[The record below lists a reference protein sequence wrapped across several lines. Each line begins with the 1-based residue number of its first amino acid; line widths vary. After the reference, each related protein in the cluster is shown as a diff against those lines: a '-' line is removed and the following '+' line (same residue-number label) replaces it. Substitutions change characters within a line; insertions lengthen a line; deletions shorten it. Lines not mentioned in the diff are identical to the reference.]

1 MEENESPSI
10 KSIAVKWGVINGL
23 LAIALLV
30 IIDISGLNGNQVVG
44 WIGYAVF
51 AVLVVLAHK
60 EYKSEGDGY
69 MSYGQGLGIGTLA
82 MVVSSVISSI
92 FLFIYISF
100 ISSGFIDAIKEK
112 SIMDMEEKGM
122 SDAEIDQAM
131 GFSEAFMTPG
141 AMAIMGLIFGIF
153 IGFIIALLVSI
164 FTKNQ
169 RPELS

>member
-10 KSIAVKWGVINGL
+10 KSIAMKWGAINGL

-30 IIDISGLNGNQVVG
+30 IIDIAGMTGNQVVG
-44 WIGYAVF
+44 WIGYVVF
-51 AVLVVLAHK
+51 LVIVVLAHK
-60 EYKSEGDGY
+60 QYKSEGDGF
-69 MSYGQGLGIGTLA
+69 MSYGQGLGIGTLT
-82 MVVSSVISSI
+82 MVVSSVISSV
-92 FLFIYISF
+92 FFFIYVSF
-100 ISSGFIDAIKEK
+100 ISSDFIEAIKEK

-131 GFSEAFMTPG
+131 GFSEAFMSPG
-141 AMAIMGLIFGIF
+141 AMTIMGFIGAIF